1 MLFLEQL
8 LEQMDIA
15 GGILAEQGTRNLI
28 ILSTNNLNYVLID
41 IVLSNMKEVELANK
55 KAIGNYISKLM

>member
-1 MLFLEQL
+1 
-8 LEQMDIA
+8 MDIA